1 MGTQYVEVKPSEWKT
16 TRWVSGCHVWILAKF
31 LGARSRSVN
40 GCLSSSPSHYLSSY
54 LRTVS
59 PPLFWP
65 QSRSFTQFF
74 VSLPRSSFFL
84 CAHFYQNDHDFSQTN
99 LLNNFHLHQNTLI
112 FKRIPIFLNHRSSQV
127 QPHEKTHTFFFS
139 LSAFL
144 ANSSQ
149 RWHTQRSNL
158 FALSQLKVRMHRL
171 NQKSLS
177 AFLWQHLK
185 EHFSK
190 KKKKNQPWRP
200 NEIKMDYELHS
211 AVSCQRL
218 TRPVVHRAAVPQD
231 VKEQLLISFP
241 PSWKGIISNRVTHQP
256 RLCARVMCIT
266 DSEKWSVWNLTP
278 YLPLKRYSVCVC
290 SF

>member
-1 MGTQYVEVKPSEWKT
+1 
-16 TRWVSGCHVWILAKF
+16 
-31 LGARSRSVN
+31 
-40 GCLSSSPSHYLSSY
+40 
-54 LRTVS
+54 
-59 PPLFWP
+59 
-65 QSRSFTQFF
+65 
-74 VSLPRSSFFL
+74 
-84 CAHFYQNDHDFSQTN
+84 
-99 LLNNFHLHQNTLI
+99 
-112 FKRIPIFLNHRSSQV
+112 
-127 QPHEKTHTFFFS
+127 
-139 LSAFL
+139 
-144 ANSSQ
+144 
-149 RWHTQRSNL
+149 
-158 FALSQLKVRMHRL
+158 MHRL

-185 EHFSK
+185 EHFSKK

-231 VKEQLLISFP
+231 VKGQLLISFP

-278 YLPLKRYSVCVC
+278 HLPLKRYSVCVC
-290 SF
+290 VFVLMCSVRKKEREEGGYSRDQREAKSKGNRLQFQDKSPKICRVEQHLLILPAL